1 MELASHGVEALHQ
14 DSRARGSRVWKH
26 TESLAGKSRKKAPH
40 AHDLIWFKHMG
51 WDSSSVLTSSQA
63 MLLIKRS
70 DGPLSP
76 VSPYNQTNKL
86 LSHQHAKT
94 LTTNIIFK
102 VCQKFIFHSLEALL
116 PCFFCPPGSLS
127 DKNVY
132 DWSSEE
138 EEPDGRARPRPVQV
152 LLVKDD
158 HTFELDEA
166 ALSRIL
172 LAGEVRDREVVAI
185 SVAGAFRKGK
195 SFLMDF
201 MLRYMYNHV
210 SVLGLLP
217 LFQTHNPKIRFPA
230 AQICHIILSLIFFF
244 N

>member
-1 MELASHGVEALHQ
+1 MK
-14 DSRARGSRVWKH
+14 ARQ
-26 TESLAGKSRKKAPH
+26 
-40 AHDLIWFKHMG
+40 HDLCSQPYSKLKMSL
-51 WDSSSVLTSSQA
+51 SS
-63 MLLIKRS
+63 
-70 DGPLSP
+70 
-76 VSPYNQTNKL
+76 
-86 LSHQHAKT
+86 
-94 LTTNIIFK
+94 
-102 VCQKFIFHSLEALL
+102 
-116 PCFFCPPGSLS
+116 PPGSLG

-138 EEPDGRARPRPVQV
+138 EEPDGRARPVQV

-172 LAGEVRDREVVAI
+172 LSEEVRDREVVAI

-210 SVLGLLP
+210 SMEGDSVCSHLKNTP
-217 LFQTHNPKIRFPA
+217 LFLLFRDK
-230 AQICHIILSLIFFF
+230 L
-244 N
+244 

>member
-1 MELASHGVEALHQ
+1 MWEIS
-14 DSRARGSRVWKH
+14 
-26 TESLAGKSRKKAPH
+26 AGKR
-40 AHDLIWFKHMG
+40 
-51 WDSSSVLTSSQA
+51 SSTGSS
-63 MLLIKRS
+63 IC
-70 DGPLSP
+70 PL
-76 VSPYNQTNKL
+76 
-86 LSHQHAKT
+86 
-94 LTTNIIFK
+94 
-102 VCQKFIFHSLEALL
+102 
-116 PCFFCPPGSLS
+116 GSLG

-138 EEPDGRARPRPVQV
+138 EEPDGRARPVQV

-172 LAGEVRDREVVAI
+172 LAEEVRDREVVAI

-210 SVLGLLP
+210 SVCVYLHDV
-217 LFQTHNPKIRFPA
+217 FK
-230 AQICHIILSLIFFF
+230 
-244 N
+244 

>member
-1 MELASHGVEALHQ
+1 ML
-14 DSRARGSRVWKH
+14 
-26 TESLAGKSRKKAPH
+26 
-40 AHDLIWFKHMG
+40 
-51 WDSSSVLTSSQA
+51 
-63 MLLIKRS
+63 MLLFSFRFY
-70 DGPLSP
+70 DFPRLS
-76 VSPYNQTNKL
+76 
-86 LSHQHAKT
+86 
-94 LTTNIIFK
+94 
-102 VCQKFIFHSLEALL
+102 SL
-116 PCFFCPPGSLS
+116 PGSLG

-138 EEPDGRARPRPVQV
+138 EEPDGRARPIQV

-172 LAGEVRDREVVAI
+172 LSEEVRDREVVAI

-210 SVLGLLP
+210 SLCKSITPV
-217 LFQTHNPKIRFPA
+217 
-230 AQICHIILSLIFFF
+230 CVV
-244 N
+244 